1 MVKLPHQKHSRN
13 ISTVSDISMGERNEP
28 LRRDQKA
35 DIKCILLCD
44 STTEQQEFKKAFEK
58 AIFQLDKSPNS
69 GISLVPPKVPL
80 ILFFTPLFVFLLRYF
95 TPLLLN
101 QLIRSH
107 LQWRP
112 KMCTFP
118 PLIHGIFLPIAFLGV
133 DPCLGPASQRLP
145 WCRVQLLHWQQ
156 IQS

>member
-1 MVKLPHQKHSRN
+1 MVERSREHHYQRHARN

-80 ILFFTPLFVFLLRYF
+80 ILFFTPLFVFFYSVISLRYY
-95 TPLLLN
+95 
-101 QLIRSH
+101 
-107 LQWRP
+107 
-112 KMCTFP
+112 
-118 PLIHGIFLPIAFLGV
+118 
-133 DPCLGPASQRLP
+133 
-145 WCRVQLLHWQQ
+145 
-156 IQS
+156 